1 MLTCNGQQATKAK
14 TQEMRNSTRAR
25 YLPTWHGRVFGLALV
40 VSAAGFLAPPA
51 SAAQQDCEIGGVR
64 VDVNA
69 AGTLQGRS
77 GLLRC
82 RDHNNNDVVREQEL
96 QNGRF
101 VGAVRYY
108 SRGRL
113 SREQTLNE
121 RGNLTGRSREF
132 GPLGQL
138 LREGTYDNGALVG
151 LARSFHPDGRLQRA
165 SFYTAEGEVA
175 YAEFTRRGEL
185 RSLRCADRP
194 LLVPAVDDASLC
206 GFKARPSQV
215 AFLAENGTLR
225 ARATFVAGRRARY
238 ETFQDNG
245 LPATEEE
252 LVPAGR
258 IERIFGADGVRRREV
273 FWTLN
278 DGQGVREREQ
288 EFASSGT
295 LTRERRWSEG
305 QLVSEQ
311 TFYLSGQPRSKAR
324 YIGTGNGRRLETQ
337 DYYDNGILA
346 AEGSYIDTGRYAPT
360 PVGTHRQFDPL
371 GRIKSESVYD
381 NRGRLLRE
389 DELNDDPGRR
399 PAVR

>member
-1 MLTCNGQQATKAK
+1 
-14 TQEMRNSTRAR
+14 MRNSTPAR
-25 YLPTWHGRVFGLALV
+25 SLPIWHGRVFGVAVFGLATSLLS
-40 VSAAGFLAPPA
+40 VSAW
-51 SAAQQDCEIGGVR
+51 AAQQDCEVGGAR
-64 VDVNA
+64 VDPAV
-69 AGTLQGRS
+69 AGALQGRS
-77 GLLRC
+77 GSLRC
-82 RDHNNNDVVREQEL
+82 RDHDSNDLVREQEL
-96 QNGRF
+96 QNGHF
-101 VGAVRYY
+101 VGSVRYY
-108 SRGRL
+108 SHGRL

-121 RGNLTGRSREF
+121 RGNLNGRSREF

-138 LREGTYDNGALVG
+138 LREGTYENGALVG

-165 SFYTAEGEVA
+165 SFYTAEGEAA

-206 GFKARPSQV
+206 GFRTRPSQV

-225 ARATFVAGRRARY
+225 ARATFVSGRRARY

-273 FWTLN
+273 LWTLN

-295 LTRERRWSEG
+295 LTRERRWSQG

-311 TFYLSGQPRSKAR
+311 TFYLNGQPRSKAR
-324 YIGTGNGRRLETQ
+324 YIGTGAGRRLETQ
-337 DYYDNGILA
+337 DYYENGTLS

-360 PVGTHRQFDPL
+360 PVGTHRQFDAL
-371 GRIKSESVYD
+371 GRIRTESVYD
-381 NRGRLLRE
+381 NRGRLLRD
-389 DELNDDPGRR
+389 DEPNDEAARR
-399 PAVR
+399 AAVR

>member
-25 YLPTWHGRVFGLALV
+25 YLPSWHGRVFGVALAASVAGL
-40 VSAAGFLAPPA
+40 SATAA
-51 SAAQQDCEIGGVR
+51 SAAQDCEIGGAR
-64 VDVNA
+64 IDA
-69 AGTLQGRS
+69 SASGALQGRS

-82 RDHNNNDVVREQEL
+82 RDHDNNDVVREQDL

-108 SRGRL
+108 SHGRL

-121 RGNLTGRSREF
+121 RGNLSGRSREF

-138 LREGTYDNGALVG
+138 VREGTYDNGVLVG

-165 SFYTAEGEVA
+165 SFYTADGEVA

-206 GFKARPSQV
+206 GFKVKSSQV

-225 ARATFVAGRRARY
+225 ARATFVAGRRTRY

-258 IERIFGADGVRRREV
+258 IERIFGSDGVRRREV
-273 FWTLN
+273 LWTLN

-295 LTRERRWSEG
+295 LTRERRWSQG

-311 TFYLSGQPRSKAR
+311 TFYLNGLPRSKAR
-324 YIGTGNGRRLETQ
+324 YTGAGNGRRLETQ
-337 DYYDNGILA
+337 DYYENGTLA

-381 NRGRLLRE
+381 NRGRLLRD
-389 DELNDDPGRR
+389 DELPDEAARR
-399 PAVR
+399 AAVR

>member
-1 MLTCNGQQATKAK
+1 MMA
-14 TQEMRNSTRAR
+14 
-25 YLPTWHGRVFGLALV
+25 GLA
-40 VSAAGFLAPPA
+40 SGFLALPA
-51 SAAQQDCEIGGVR
+51 AAAPQDCEI
-64 VDVNA
+64 
-69 AGTLQGRS
+69 AGTHVEPALPGALQGRS

-82 RDHNNNDVVREQEL
+82 RDHDNNDLVREQEL

-108 SRGRL
+108 ARGRL
-113 SREQTLNE
+113 SREQFLNE
-121 RGNLTGRSREF
+121 RGNLNGRSREF
-132 GPLGQL
+132 GPAGQV
-138 LREGTYDNGALVG
+138 LREASYENGVPIG
-151 LARSFHPDGRLQRA
+151 LARSFQSDGRLQRA
-165 SFYTAEGEVA
+165 TFYTADGEAA

-185 RSLRCADRP
+185 RSLRCADRV
-194 LLVPAVDDASLC
+194 LLAPAVDDATLC
-206 GFKARPSQV
+206 GFRGKPSQV

-225 ARATFVAGRRARY
+225 ARATFVSGRRTRY

-273 FWTLN
+273 LWSLN

-288 EFASSGT
+288 EFAASGS
-295 LTRERRWSEG
+295 LTRERRWSQG

-311 TFYLSGQPRSKAR
+311 TFYLNGQARSKAR

-337 DYYDNGILA
+337 DYYDNGALS

-360 PVGTHRQFDPL
+360 PVGTHRQFDL
-371 GRIKSESVYD
+371 QGRIKSESVYD
-381 NRGRLLRE
+381 NRGRLLRD
-389 DELNDDPGRR
+389 DEPGDEPARR
-399 PAVR
+399 AAVR

>member
-1 MLTCNGQQATKAK
+1 
-14 TQEMRNSTRAR
+14 MRNSPPAR
-25 YLPTWHGRVFGLALV
+25 SLTTWHGRAFGAALLGV
-40 VSAAGFLAPPA
+40 AASLVCLP
-51 SAAQQDCEIGGVR
+51 SRAAQQDCEIAGAK
-64 VDVNA
+64 VDPA
-69 AGTLQGRS
+69 ASAGLQGRS

-82 RDHNNNDVVREQEL
+82 RDHDNNDLVLEQEV

-101 VGAVRYY
+101 TGAIRSY
-108 SRGRL
+108 SHGRL
-113 SREQTLNE
+113 SREQSLND
-121 RGNLTGRSREF
+121 RGNLNGRSREF
-132 GPLGQL
+132 GPAGQL
-138 LREGTYDNGALVG
+138 LREGTYENGTLVG
-151 LARSFHPDGRLQRA
+151 LARSFHPDGRVQRA
-165 SFYTAEGEVA
+165 SFYTAGGESA

-194 LLVPAVDDASLC
+194 LLVPAVDDATLC
-206 GFKARPSQV
+206 GFKGKLSQV

-273 FWTLN
+273 LWTLN
-278 DGQGVREREQ
+278 DSQGVREREQ
-288 EFASSGT
+288 EFASTGT
-295 LTRERRWSEG
+295 LTRERRWSQG
-305 QLVSEQ
+305 QLISEQ
-311 TFYLSGQPRSKAR
+311 TFYLNGQPRSKAR

-337 DYYDNGILA
+337 DYYENGALS

-381 NRGRLLRE
+381 NRGRLLRD
-389 DELNDDPGRR
+389 DELPPDEAARR
-399 PAVR
+399 AAMR